1 VSTAVHTA
9 SSAGTHTAIAV
20 DSNDDIHIAYRY
32 NTGADL
38 YHATVQGHNPGS
50 VTRTGVT
57 GATCTVTPALP
68 AGLSLTPG
76 TCTLTGTPTVGK
88 ATATYNLTATSSTGL
103 SKNGEFTIQVFDP
116 PLISYSPSS
125 FTLTKGTVM
134 SPTATPTN
142 TGGAIL
148 SGIVDSGSS
157 VGSHT
162 SITLDS
168 NGYKH
173 ISYYDTTSD
182 DLKYATDKS
191 GSWVTT
197 SIDTSGNVGYYTS
210 IAIDSNDDVHISYL
224 DDTNNDLKYA
234 TDKSGSWVTTS
245 IDTSGIVGYFTSIG
259 IDSNDDVHI
268 SYYDTTNGD
277 LKYATDK
284 SGSWVTTSIDTSGN
298 VGTYTSIAIDS
309 NDDVH
314 ISYYDTTN
322 GDLKYATD
330 KSGSWVTTSID
341 TSGNVG
347 YYTSIAI
354 DSNDAV
360 HISYHDTTNGD
371 LKYATDKS
379 GSWVTTSVDTSGT
392 VGRDTSIAID
402 SNDDVH
408 ISYYDATNGDLKYAT
423 DKSGSWVTTS
433 IDTSGNVGY
442 YTSIA
447 IDSND
452 AVHISY
458 RDATDDALNYIGLD
472 SSSNVYGYSV
482 SPALPAGLSL
492 NFATGE
498 ISGTP
503 TATTSSATYTIT
515 ARNSGGTGTTTVTI
529 VVNDEL
535 PVIAYS
541 PSSFTLTK
549 GTAMT
554 TVTPTTS
561 GGAIVSWSISPT
573 LPTGLAFD
581 TSTGAISGTPTVLSV
596 STAYTVTATNTG
608 GSDTA
613 AVTIVVND
621 ALPVI
626 TYSPSSFTLTKGTT
640 MTTVTPTASGGAI
653 VSWSISP
660 TLPTGLV
667 FDTST
672 GAISGTPTVLSVSTA
687 YTVTATNTGGS
698 DTAAVTIVVNDELP
712 VIAYSPNAFTLTK
725 GTAMTTVTPTTSG
738 GAIVSWSIS
747 PTLPTGLVFDT
758 STGAISG
765 TPTVLSVSTA
775 YTVTATNTGGS
786 DTAAITIVVND
797 ALPVIAYSP
806 NDLSM
811 TNNTAS
817 SDLPLSPTITGL
829 GAIVSWALDPA
840 SPALPTGL
848 SLSSSTGVLSGTPT
862 ELISKTMFIIRGTN
876 TGGST
881 TAYLNITVVD
891 QVPTLA
897 FTPNDLDMIN
907 NTASSDL
914 PLAPTITGAGDIVSW
929 TIAPSLPDGLVFST
943 LTGTISGTPTALLV
957 RTSFVISGT
966 NTGGTATAYLNIT
979 VVDQVPVL
987 TYAINDL
994 DLTNNTAMMP
1004 LLATLTGPG
1013 DIASWALVGSLPT
1026 GLNFG
1031 STNGSVWGTPTI
1043 TMTRTAFQV
1052 FANNTGGSTDA
1063 WFNITVVDVAPN
1075 LEYNPENRSLVR
1087 AVTMASMNP
1096 SVTGIIDSWSI
1107 HPDLPAGL
1115 LFTDGVISGTPTVNM
1130 TRTSYIVWANNTGGS
1145 ASHSIN
1151 ITIVEPNG
1159 DLSYNPSDLQL
1170 IRGEIIAPLSPTYSG
1185 GAVET
1190 WEIYPDLPTGLNFN
1204 TGMVSGTPTV
1214 NLTITM
1220 FTVWANNSGG
1230 VSSATINIT
1239 IFEPVVSLS
1248 YTPENITL
1256 IRTVAMNTF
1265 APSVSG
1271 GNVEVWAI
1279 YPGLPSGLIFADGAI
1294 TGTPLVNMTR
1304 TNYTIF
1310 ANTTGGSISASINI
1324 TILEP
1329 LGVLVYDPATLG
1341 LTRGVVMTPAIPT
1354 LSQGMPSSWAIEPE
1368 LPLGLTFFDGTISGT
1383 PLENTT
1389 AIVYTVW
1396 ANHSGGSASTTVS
1409 ITVNEPLP
1417 IIGFSPDN
1425 LTLMRY
1431 EAMTPHTS
1439 ISTGGFVEAWT
1450 ISPAL
1455 PDGLIFANGTVS
1467 GTSLL
1472 NLSETVFTVTATN
1485 SGGSVSVM
1493 LYLTVLEPQAN
1504 LSIEMNDYV
1513 LTRSEGE
1520 LNFTIN
1526 NSGGFVASWEIEPA
1540 LPPGITLVDG
1550 VIHGTSL
1557 ANRTLMN
1564 YTVWANN
1571 TGGSSFVSFTLTV
1584 LEPVASISYPTIVFE
1599 LVNGVSWS
1607 YIVPTLGGG
1616 MVDTWAIEPSLP
1628 DGLWL
1633 ADGQILGVPET
1644 NLSESV
1650 FTVWGNNSGGS
1661 ANSTFTLVIN
1671 QPLFLARYPTTLFVL
1686 DLNESIGTLEPL
1698 YYFDEDDEPVW
1709 SITPTLPDG
1718 FTFEG
1723 GVISGFG
1730 LVPQNLTTYT
1740 VQVRGKML
1748 PVNISLMIEIIETNS
1763 TFDVVSVRNETEAGV
1778 FVLPEPV
1785 VVPEQSFSMYWICP
1799 LIALLLLLVGLVAY
1813 ERIISDEEKARLI
1826 QGEDEVED
1834 KPVESSS

>member
-1 VSTAVHTA
+1 IDT
-9 SSAGTHTAIAV
+9 
-20 DSNDDIHIAYRY
+20 
-32 NTGADL
+32 
-38 YHATVQGHNPGS
+38 
-50 VTRTGVT
+50 
-57 GATCTVTPALP
+57 
-68 AGLSLTPG
+68 
-76 TCTLTGTPTVGK
+76 
-88 ATATYNLTATSSTGL
+88 
-103 SKNGEFTIQVFDP
+103 
-116 PLISYSPSS
+116 
-125 FTLTKGTVM
+125 
-134 SPTATPTN
+134 
-142 TGGAIL
+142 
-148 SGIVDSGSS
+148 SGIVGK
-157 VGSHT
+157 HT
-162 SITLDS
+162 SIAIDS
-168 NGYKH
+168 NEDVH
-173 ISYYDTTSD
+173 ISYLDTTNI
-182 DLKYATDKS
+182 DLKYATDK
-191 GSWVTT
+191 
-197 SIDTSGNVGYYTS
+197 
-210 IAIDSNDDVHISYL
+210 
-224 DDTNNDLKYA
+224 
-234 TDKSGSWVTTS
+234 
-245 IDTSGIVGYFTSIG
+245 
-259 IDSNDDVHI
+259 
-268 SYYDTTNGD
+268 
-277 LKYATDK
+277 
-284 SGSWVTTSIDTSGN
+284 
-298 VGTYTSIAIDS
+298 
-309 NDDVH
+309 
-314 ISYYDTTN
+314 
-322 GDLKYATD
+322 
-330 KSGSWVTTSID
+330 
-341 TSGNVG
+341 
-347 YYTSIAI
+347 
-354 DSNDAV
+354 
-360 HISYHDTTNGD
+360 
-371 LKYATDKS
+371 
-379 GSWVTTSVDTSGT
+379 
-392 VGRDTSIAID
+392 R
-402 SNDDVH
+402 
-408 ISYYDATNGDLKYAT
+408 
-423 DKSGSWVTTS
+423 GSWVTTS

-596 STAYTVTATNTG
+596 SASYTVTATNTGGSDTAAVTIVVNDELPVIIYSPSSLTLTKGTAMTTNTPTVSGGAIVSWSISPTLPTGLAFDTSTGAISGTPTVLSVSAAYTVTATNTG

-626 TYSPSSFTLTKGTT
+626 TYSPSSLTLTKGTA
-640 MTTVTPTASGGAI
+640 MTTVTPTASGGTI

-660 TLPTGLV
+660 TLPTGLA
-667 FDTST
+667 FDAST
-672 GAISGTPTVLSVSTA
+672 GAISGTPTVLSVSA
-687 YTVTATNTGGS
+687 VYTVTATNTGGS
-698 DTAAVTIVVNDELP
+698 DTAAVTIVVNDA
-712 VIAYSPNAFTLTK
+712 V
-725 GTAMTTVTPTTSG
+725 
-738 GAIVSWSIS
+738 
-747 PTLPTGLVFDT
+747 
-758 STGAISG
+758 
-765 TPTVLSVSTA
+765 
-775 YTVTATNTGGS
+775 
-786 DTAAITIVVND
+786 
-797 ALPVIAYSP
+797 PVIAYSP

-943 LTGTISGTPTALLV
+943 STGTISGTPTALLV

-1031 STNGSVWGTPTI
+1031 STNGSVWGTPTV

-1661 ANSTFTLVIN
+1661 ANSTFKLVIN
-1671 QPLFLARYPTTLFVL
+1671 QPFFLARYPTSLFVL

-1698 YYFDEDDEPVW
+1698 YYFDEDDEPIW
-1709 SITPTLPDG
+1709 SIQPALPDG
-1718 FTFEG
+1718 LTFED
-1723 GVISGFG
+1723 GVISGFA

-1740 VQVRGKML
+1740 VQIRGKML
-1748 PVNISLMIEIIETNS
+1748 PVNMSLMIEILETNS
-1763 TFDVVSVRNETEAGV
+1763 TFDVVSVRNETEAEV

-1813 ERIISDEEKARLI
+1813 ERIITDEEKTRLI
-1826 QGEDEVED
+1826 QREDEAEGG
-1834 KPVESSS
+1834 PVDSSS